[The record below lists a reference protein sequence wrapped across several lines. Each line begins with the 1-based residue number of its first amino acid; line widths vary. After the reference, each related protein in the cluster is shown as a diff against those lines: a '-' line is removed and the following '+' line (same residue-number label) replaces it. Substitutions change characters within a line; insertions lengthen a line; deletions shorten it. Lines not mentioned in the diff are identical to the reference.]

1 MVVAEL
7 TRESV
12 KYTVENKGNQQKTPG
27 KFKLKQRFNVAHNV
41 GYNLLD
47 VNLILAVRQNVN
59 LNHEA

>member
-1 MVVAEL
+1 MVVAE
-7 TRESV
+7 SV
-12 KYTVENKGNQQKTPG
+12 KYAVENEGKQQKTSG
-27 KFKLKQRFNVAHNV
+27 KFKLKHRFNVAHNV